1 MRTTHTLPTLAI
13 CAFLFAPM
21 AAAQGGRWYRTP
33 IGPDQSYRD
42 ITRII
47 NNCEDRTDDFRGS
60 LRRALNNSPF
70 DNSRREQVLRARAD
84 QLERALDRTGDSW
97 NRDRDPER
105 TRYYVR
111 EALDAGREIN
121 AAMRYLRLDYE
132 VERDWAAIRAQ
143 LNALGRAFRVGEL
156 R

>member
-1 MRTTHTLPTLAI
+1 MRAKYTLPILAI
-13 CAFLFAPM
+13 CAFSFAPL
-21 AAAQGGRWYRTP
+21 ASAQGGRWYRTP
-33 IGPDQSYRD
+33 FVPDHSYRD
-42 ITRII
+42 VTRII
-47 NNCEDRTDDFRGS
+47 NDCEDRTDDFRKS
-60 LRRALNNSPF
+60 LRRALNHSPL
-70 DNSRREQVLRARAD
+70 DNTRREQVLRARAD

-121 AAMRYLRLDYE
+121 AAMRYWRLHPE